1 MEKCVSEVDV
11 YLPNQPSGSVPGWTM
26 ERKSARKYVDY
37 GLAAWVDRGR
47 NIRLTSI
54 HKRLRGQSCRM
65 EEDVVLACCAGE
77 NWAQSLAA
85 AWLRSSDTLNRR
97 EETK

>member
-1 MEKCVSEVDV
+1 
-11 YLPNQPSGSVPGWTM
+11 M
-26 ERKSARKYVDY
+26 ERKSAGKYVEY

-65 EEDVVLACCAGE
+65 GEDVVLACCAGE

-85 AWLRSSDTLNRR
+85 SWREGLGTLNRGK
-97 EETK
+97 ETK

>member
-1 MEKCVSEVDV
+1 
-11 YLPNQPSGSVPGWTM
+11 M
-26 ERKSARKYVDY
+26 ERESARNYVRD

-54 HKRLRGQSCRM
+54 QQHLRGQSCRM
-65 EEDVVLACCAGE
+65 GEDVVFACFAGE

-85 AWLRSSDTLNRR
+85 SWRGGSGTMNRR